1 MRQSAIFI
9 PILMSM
15 FNISNYAFIHP
26 FLQRWRSSEI
36 SICSSKLTRARACW
50 RNILVKNMTY
60 ISLKLLKSYAL
71 FWWPTPVCER
81 FHYVNFFTIFFYLLK
96 LIFVYI
102 KTKSRRAKY
111 TNHVSSLL
119 EYMYLYQIIPINP
132 IPRLRVCRK
141 IG

>member
-15 FNISNYAFIHP
+15 FNIISNYAFIHP

-36 SICSSKLTRARACW
+36 RGLCCSKLTRARACW

-81 FHYVNFFTIFFYLLK
+81 FHYVIFFSQFFFYFLK
-96 LIFVYI
+96 LI
-102 KTKSRRAKY
+102 SY
-111 TNHVSSLL
+111 TLKLNQEGPNHVSSLL
-119 EYMYLYQIIPINP
+119 EYMYLYLIIPISHTQTQG
-132 IPRLRVCRK
+132 I
-141 IG
+141 